1 MNFDREKFFAGYRQR
16 IDTLNQGQVDAL
28 NELLDFIEA
37 DSLITDLRHVAYMLA
52 TSKHETAHT
61 FRPIHEHGSRSY
73 FISRYGSQTSTGKRL
88 GNDTP
93 EEGATYAGRGQ
104 VQLTGEYNY
113 EVAEQDMRKFY
124 PDVVARFEARTG
136 KKFDLTVG
144 DQPND
149 ERDPDNA
156 MDAEIA
162 YCIMSNGMRMGRFTG
177 KKLTDYIAGATCD
190 YVHARAIINGLDRA
204 SLIAGYAMKFE
215 KILRASTVPDAV
227 AASGLESSSTVAPAE
242 LATDTP
248 VALAQTS
255 VSIEDGNVQV
265 KTTESSA
272 PPEKVAIEKPEPQ
285 AFAKMRNK
293 LAALTGG
300 NMTLQG
306 IRDYAE
312 QAKLFGLSLRFW
324 FWVSII
330 AVVGT
335 AVYIAIEFFKYRA
348 DAKRDLELTNQ
359 LIQANTTPANVVQLV
374 DKDKV
379 EDYRARG
386 YKIVTR

>member
-1 MNFDREKFFAGYRQR
+1 
-16 IDTLNQGQVDAL
+16 L

-242 LATDTP
+242 LAADTAAP
-248 VALAQTS
+248 QQAVESGASAAQINLAPPVEPKPIVSKPGDAPIEATTGSFKSMVTSAIGWLTGAGAGVVALLKDNQT
-255 VSIEDGNVQV
+255 
-265 KTTESSA
+265 
-272 PPEKVAIEKPEPQ
+272 
-285 AFAKMRNK
+285 
-293 LAALTGG
+293 LL
-300 NMTLQG
+300 
-306 IRDYAE
+306 
-312 QAKLFGLSLRFW
+312 
-324 FWVSII
+324 II
-330 AVVGT
+330 AA
-335 AVYIAIEFFKYRA
+335 AVLVIAGLAYFIR
-348 DAKRDLELTNQ
+348 Q
-359 LIQANTTPANVVQLV
+359 LILDRERLRIASDPHKYNA
-374 DKDKV
+374 K
-379 EDYRARG
+379 
-386 YKIVTR
+386 